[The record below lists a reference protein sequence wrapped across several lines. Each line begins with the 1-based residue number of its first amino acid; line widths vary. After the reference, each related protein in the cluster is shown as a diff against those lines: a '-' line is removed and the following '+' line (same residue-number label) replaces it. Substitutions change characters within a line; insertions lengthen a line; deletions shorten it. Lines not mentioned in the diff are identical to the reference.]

1 VAREVMMGP
10 MDGVSL
16 GPAGRAHPA
25 VGPAADPAAIEQ
37 LAEWLVG
44 AKAPLAIV
52 GQPGRHREAVAEL
65 VKLAELLGI
74 PIADTRG
81 PVNFP
86 SSHPLFL
93 GGEAHRELSEADVI
107 LLLDVD
113 VPWIPRQGGP
123 SKGARIGQIDVDPL
137 KTTVPLWGFPVDLPI
152 QADTAKALPQLCA
165 AIERLAGPERRAAFE
180 QRRASVEAGRP
191 ARDRRLADEAEQA
204 RSRRPIAVE

>member
-16 GPAGRAHPA
+16 EPASRAHPA

-65 VKLAELLGI
+65 VKLSELLGM

-93 GGEAHRELSEADVI
+93 GGEA
-107 LLLDVD
+107 
-113 VPWIPRQGGP
+113 
-123 SKGARIGQIDVDPL
+123 
-137 KTTVPLWGFPVDLPI
+137 
-152 QADTAKALPQLCA
+152 
-165 AIERLAGPERRAAFE
+165 
-180 QRRASVEAGRP
+180 
-191 ARDRRLADEAEQA
+191 EQA
-204 RSRRPIAVE
+204 RSRRPIAVEWLAAALGQVVSDDTIVLEEAVTNSEVIRRHLRRDEPGTVLSSGAPGLGWALGASVGVKLAAPQREVIAVCGDGSFVFGSPVAALWAAQQARAPF